1 MPPEQQEK
9 KTQIHEN
16 EDEHNQVARTSRIPS
31 PQQNKHKQVL
41 GIQKTW
47 IKKIQMHLENENTWK
62 CLGIK
67 PIHLCNSVVILVL
80 RLSITCQQQIETLHN
95 QTLWLPK
102 FQAPIDYFPSFQ
114 S

>member
-41 GIQKTW
+41 GIQKT
-47 IKKIQMHLENENTWK
+47 
-62 CLGIK
+62 
-67 PIHLCNSVVILVL
+67 
-80 RLSITCQQQIETLHN
+80 
-95 QTLWLPK
+95 
-102 FQAPIDYFPSFQ
+102 
-114 S
+114 